1 MDYKAVSMNNKDQC
15 PLIWKDVQE
24 NTVDDAKR
32 SCRIMYKTLYDF
44 LVEKKG
50 RKRISKPVYL
60 CLCGYKRS

>member
-1 MDYKAVSMNNKDQC
+1 MDYKAASMNNKDQC

-44 LVEKKG
+44 LVEKKEE
-50 RKRISKPVYL
+50 KE
-60 CLCGYKRS
+60 